1 MGIKILHFADLH
13 LGRNF
18 SGYGEASEALSEA
31 RYEAVGRLVK
41 LATEKNCDAIVI
53 AGDLFDRLN
62 INKSDVQRAISM
74 LNKFEG
80 PVLLLPGNHD
90 YMGESGNLWNY
101 VRDVKD
107 ENVIILYE
115 KEPYDLSEYDLNAV
129 FYPAPCHTKHSS
141 TNQIG
146 WVNNIEKNSE
156 SLHIGI
162 AHGSVTGVA
171 PDFNDEHFPMT
182 RNELDAAGVNLWLLG
197 HIHVPWPDNPGPT
210 DSILYSGTPEP
221 DTANTPHKGT
231 ALLIELDEN
240 GNRSVEKL
248 STGRYFFET
257 WDISVSDKSDLDKL
271 KQKSENEENR
281 NLVCRLNLTGVLAPE
296 DYEYWMNEIE
306 PSIKKNFL
314 FLRINDEELRKQITK
329 EEIANRFAEDS
340 FPAKLLSE
348 LLDEDDQDALQIAFD
363 ELEEAKDEN

>member
-1 MGIKILHFADLH
+1 MSLKILHFADLH
-13 LGRNF
+13 LGRKF

-31 RYEAVGRLVK
+31 RYEAVERIVK

-62 INKSDVQRAISM
+62 IKKSDVQRAITP
-74 LNKFEG
+74 LNNFEG

-90 YMGESGNLWNY
+90 YMGESGNLWSY

-107 ENVIILYE
+107 ENVILLDE

-129 FYPAPCHTKHSS
+129 FYPAPCQTKHSS
-141 TNQIG
+141 THQVG
-146 WVNNIEKNSE
+146 WVNDIEKNNE
-156 SLHIGI
+156 SHHIGI

-182 RNELDAAGVNLWLLG
+182 RSELDAAGVNLWLLG

-231 ALLIELDEN
+231 ALVIEIDED

-248 STGRYFFET
+248 TTGRYYFET
-257 WDISVSDKSDLDKL
+257 WDLKVSDKSDLDKL
-271 KQKSENEENR
+271 KERSENEENK
-281 NLVCRLNLTGVLAPE
+281 NLVCRLNLSGVLTPE
-296 DYEYWMNEIE
+296 DYEYWVKEIE
-306 PSIKKNFL
+306 PSIKNYFL
-314 FLRINDEELRKQITK
+314 FLRANDEELRKQITK
-329 EEIANRFAEDS
+329 EEIASRFAEDS

-348 LLDEDDQDALQIAFD
+348 LLEENDQDALQIAFD